1 MKEYLITLM
10 TVAIICGI
18 ISTLSPKE
26 DIGKYVSLICGIC
39 ALGVMVA
46 PVSEF
51 LDGADGVDLMLQNG
65 FVINSEED
73 YEKMFE
79 ESIVSTGVDQ
89 AEKTIKN
96 NLCELFDSDTEA
108 IDVELA
114 VEKGKDSL
122 KIKKVTVKEFPE
134 GITVDVKRII
144 EYIEEN
150 LGCTCV
156 IIYEDKGEV

>member
-65 FVINSEED
+65 LDRKSV
-73 YEKMFE
+73 
-79 ESIVSTGVDQ
+79 V
-89 AEKTIKN
+89 
-96 NLCELFDSDTEA
+96 
-108 IDVELA
+108 
-114 VEKGKDSL
+114 
-122 KIKKVTVKEFPE
+122 
-134 GITVDVKRII
+134 
-144 EYIEEN
+144 
-150 LGCTCV
+150 
-156 IIYEDKGEV
+156 